1 MIVIT
6 ILRFYKNQTTCL
18 IPLHL
23 LEFYNGH
30 ILKTLFF
37 TKQVF
42 FFSSLLMQ
50 LNGLGKKRMRAF
62 LFTPTVE
69 LKTRYC
75 FVTQSLFTRWIR
87 IIFFT
92 AKQRI

>member
-42 FFSSLLMQ
+42 FFLSLLMQ
-50 LNGLGKKRMRAF
+50 LNGLGKRG
-62 LFTPTVE
+62 
-69 LKTRYC
+69 
-75 FVTQSLFTRWIR
+75 
-87 IIFFT
+87 
-92 AKQRI
+92 